1 MVGVGVASVAVLL
14 GVGSVALVVA
24 GLVPRVLGRP
34 SVEVVDVGR
43 WEPAAGNRI
52 EVVTTVRVTDVS
64 PVLAAVG
71 DKLRARYHIDMNG
84 IRVASGRKDG
94 IELDADG
101 TLQLR
106 STIVHENVPA
116 LWASYVQNDESIT
129 VKTGGELGF
138 GPRGLLS
145 VPIPP
150 VERQVLDDET
160 PVVDALTS
168 AADRIADDYALDA
181 GTLGN
186 NLTGGLLDLGS
197 ASPAI
202 GYEIERGWAT
212 WSEVTDEETTVVL
225 HFDIR
230 NGGHVP
236 VPSVPEALDVMLEM
250 NGVALF
256 TAPDRGASL
265 ADATSEPP
273 LAPGERRRVEYPI
286 TVDNEKVDAWFR
298 RHVRNGE
305 RTHLTASVQLVFQS
319 PVVGASVT
327 LPPDRVP
334 TVTCEVQTGLLVDQE
349 SVTTCDGP
357 VGG

>member
-1 MVGVGVASVAVLL
+1 MVGLGVASVVMLL
-14 GVGSVALVVA
+14 GAGSIALVVV
-24 GLVPRVLGRP
+24 GLVPRVFRRP
-34 SVEVVDVGR
+34 SVEVVDVGT
-43 WEPAAGNRI
+43 WEPAAADRI
-52 EVVTTVRVTDVS
+52 DIVTTVRVTDVS

-71 DKLRARYHIDMNG
+71 DKLRARYHIDMNS
-84 IRVASGRKDG
+84 IRIASGQQHG
-94 IELDADG
+94 IERDGDA
-101 TLQLR
+101 LQLR

-116 LWASYVQNDESIT
+116 LWASYVRNDESIT
-129 VKTGGELGF
+129 VKTGGELKF
-138 GPRGLLS
+138 GLRGLLS

-181 GTLGN
+181 GTLGG

-236 VPSVPEALDVMLEM
+236 IPSMPEALDVLLEM

-256 TAPDRGASL
+256 TTPNRGASL

-286 TVDNEKVDAWFR
+286 TVDNKKVDTWFR

-305 RTHLTASVQLVFQS
+305 HTHLTASVQLVFRS

-334 TVTCEVQTGLLVDQE
+334 AVTCEVQTGLLVDQE
-349 SVTTCDGP
+349 SETTCDGP
-357 VGG
+357 VSG